1 MSKICPMC
9 GAFMKTNICEYCR
22 YEMEVSEEKVQKEP
36 EYQERQTFAQSNYI
50 NNNINNSINNNQPI
64 TNQYQYQYAMETVS
78 DKNKILA
85 FLLCLIFGGLGFHHF
100 YVGKIGW
107 GVVYFLTMGLFG
119 FGWFIDLILIL
130 TGHFKDKDGLP
141 LRK

>member
-22 YEMEVSEEKVQKEP
+22 YEMEVPEEKVQKEP

-50 NNNINNSINNNQPI
+50 NNNINNNNNNNQPI

-78 DKNKILA
+78 VKSKIIA
-85 FLLCLIFGGLGFHHF
+85 FVLCFFLGPFGAHQF
-100 YVGKIGW
+100 YVGKTGW
-107 GVVYFLTMGLFG
+107 GIVYFFTAGLFG
-119 FGWFIDLILIL
+119 IGCLVDLILIL
-130 TGHFKDKDGLP
+130 MGKFKDKNGLP
-141 LRK
+141 LSR

>member
-22 YEMEVSEEKVQKEP
+22 YEIEVPEEKVQKEP
-36 EYQERQTFAQSNYI
+36 EYQARQTFVQPNFV
-50 NNNINNSINNNQPI
+50 NNNISNNQPI
-64 TNQYQYQYAMETVS
+64 PNQYQYAMETVS

-85 FLLCLIFGGLGFHHF
+85 FLLCFIFGAFGFHHF

-107 GVVYFLTMGLFG
+107 GVVYLLTFGLFG

-141 LRK
+141 LK